1 MAESIGI
8 VGGGALG
15 SLLGAKLA
23 KAGHH
28 VRMAVRSA
36 ERRDAIVREGWGV
49 QVAES
54 VDALTEST
62 LVYLCVKAFDT
73 QAAAL
78 ELRVLPPTIGVA
90 SLQNGWGN
98 LEILEGT
105 LSGHPLV
112 AGVTAL
118 GAYFDASGS
127 LLASLSGATSL
138 APWGETEIRWAE
150 YAATLFES
158 AGLRAETRRLAR
170 PTLWRKLVLNAG
182 VNPLSA
188 ISGRT
193 NGDLLAYPPLLQL
206 AESAAREAA
215 RVGIALGYWEPGVDP
230 APLVRSLLEETKDNR
245 SSMAEDL
252 ARGRRTEIE
261 EIVGSILRLAAEQ
274 NRPVPV
280 LEALRSLILA
290 AGTAGPADA
299 VT

>member
-1 MAESIGI
+1 
-8 VGGGALG
+8 
-15 SLLGAKLA
+15 
-23 KAGHH
+23 
-28 VRMAVRSA
+28 
-36 ERRDAIVREGWGV
+36 
-49 QVAES
+49 
-54 VDALTEST
+54 
-62 LVYLCVKAFDT
+62 
-73 QAAAL
+73 
-78 ELRVLPPTIGVA
+78 
-90 SLQNGWGN
+90 
-98 LEILEGT
+98 
-105 LSGHPLV
+105 
-112 AGVTAL
+112 
-118 GAYFDASGS
+118 
-127 LLASLSGATSL
+127 L